1 MASAAGKGN
10 HRWRLEA
17 EGKGTIA
24 TDVAVADGMWS
35 RFMGLMG
42 TRELPAGH
50 GLCLK
55 PCSQIHMFFM
65 RFPIDAV
72 FIDGDG
78 RVVRCYP
85 ELKPWRVTRIVSKA
99 KACLE
104 LPAGSIATSQL
115 QAGDVLRLVAD

>member
-1 MASAAGKGN
+1 MADAARKGSV
-10 HRWRLEA
+10 WRLEA
-17 EGKGTIA
+17 DGKGTIA
-24 TDVAVADGMWS
+24 NDVAVADGIWS
-35 RFMGLMG
+35 RFVGLMG
-42 TRELPAGH
+42 KRELAAGH

-78 RVVRCYP
+78 RVVRSYAD
-85 ELKPWRVTRIVSKA
+85 LKPWRVTRIVSKA

-104 LPAGSIATSQL
+104 LPAGTIARAHL
-115 QAGDVLRLVAD
+115 QRGDVLRLVSDE

>member
-1 MASAAGKGN
+1 V
-10 HRWRLEA
+10 WRVEA

-24 TDVAVADGMWS
+24 TDVAVAEGIWS

-42 TRELPAGH
+42 KRDLPAGH

-78 RVVRCYP
+78 RVLRCYP
-85 ELKPWRVTRIVSKA
+85 DLKPWRITRIVSNA

-104 LPAGSIATSQL
+104 LPAGTIAGAQL
-115 QAGDVLRLVAD
+115 QVGDVLRLVTD

>member
-1 MASAAGKGN
+1 MAAAAGKGSV
-10 HRWRLEA
+10 WRLEA
-17 EGKGTIA
+17 DGKGTVA
-24 TDVAVADGMWS
+24 TDVAVAGGIWS

-42 TRELPAGH
+42 KRELPAGH

-78 RVVRCYP
+78 RVVRCYS

-104 LPAGSIATSQL
+104 LPAGTIAGAQL
-115 QAGDVLRLVAD
+115 QTGDVLRLVTD

>member
-1 MASAAGKGN
+1 V
-10 HRWRLEA
+10 WRLEA

-24 TDVAVADGMWS
+24 TDVAVAEGIWS

-42 TRELPAGH
+42 KRELPADH

-78 RVVRCYP
+78 RVLRCYP
-85 ELKPWRVTRIVSKA
+85 DLKPWRVTRIVSKA

-104 LPAGSIATSQL
+104 LPAGTIAGAQL
-115 QAGDVLRLVAD
+115 QVGDVLRLVTD

>member
-1 MASAAGKGN
+1 MAAAAGKGTV
-10 HRWRLEA
+10 WRLEA
-17 EGKGTIA
+17 QGKGTIA
-24 TDVAVADGMWS
+24 TDVAVADGIWS

-42 TRELPAGH
+42 RRELPAGH

-85 ELKPWRVTRIVSKA
+85 KLKPWRVTRIVSKA

-104 LPAGSIATSQL
+104 LPAGTIAAAELRT
-115 QAGDVLRLVAD
+115 GDVLRLVDQ